1 VSAYLRYIVESLHSF
16 ANAQNVL
23 LRMEIPASQGQIM
36 MDYDPERLLQIVYNL
51 LSNAIKFTPSGGQ
64 VILNAQPSQTELQ
77 LSVADTGAGISPE
90 ELPLIFDRFY
100 QANNLEKAKAGGTG
114 IGLALTKELIKVMGG
129 DIAVKSELGKGSTFT
144 VTLPITSKANQNQ
157 GLPNFQSLPNLSE
170 NQPKQNNPPATN
182 NRQPTTDSQQATTKS
197 QILLIEDNPDVVE
210 YLVACLQG
218 QYALNFAY
226 NGRAGIEKALETIP
240 DLIISDVMMPGK
252 DGFEVCEALKND
264 ERSSHIPIV
273 LLTAKAGVE
282 NRIAGLRRGADAYL
296 SKPFHQEELLVVL
309 ANLLEGRRK
318 LQAKY
323 RELPAPD
330 SALVET
336 AAPDPEDLFLQKV
349 RHAILEHLHDSSFSV
364 DGLCRVLAMSQP
376 QLHRKLSALTG
387 TNATLYMRAI
397 RLNRAKELLLAGGK
411 NVSEVAFEVGF
422 DDPKYFSRVFAE
434 MYGIP
439 PSKI

>member
-1 VSAYLRYIVESLHSF
+1 
-16 ANAQNVL
+16 
-23 LRMEIPASQGQIM
+23 
-36 MDYDPERLLQIVYNL
+36 
-51 LSNAIKFTPSGGQ
+51 
-64 VILNAQPSQTELQ
+64 
-77 LSVADTGAGISPE
+77 
-90 ELPLIFDRFY
+90 
-100 QANNLEKAKAGGTG
+100 
-114 IGLALTKELIKVMGG
+114 
-129 DIAVKSELGKGSTFT
+129 
-144 VTLPITSKANQNQ
+144 
-157 GLPNFQSLPNLSE
+157 
-170 NQPKQNNPPATN
+170 
-182 NRQPTTDSQQATTKS
+182 
-197 QILLIEDNPDVVE
+197 
-210 YLVACLQG
+210 
-218 QYALNFAY
+218 
-226 NGRAGIEKALETIP
+226 
-240 DLIISDVMMPGK
+240 
-252 DGFEVCEALKND
+252 
-264 ERSSHIPIV
+264 
-273 LLTAKAGVE
+273 
-282 NRIAGLRRGADAYL
+282 L

-330 SALVET
+330 AALVET

-349 RHAILEHLHDSSFSV
+349 RHAILEHLQDSSFSV

-434 MYGIP
+434 MYGVP